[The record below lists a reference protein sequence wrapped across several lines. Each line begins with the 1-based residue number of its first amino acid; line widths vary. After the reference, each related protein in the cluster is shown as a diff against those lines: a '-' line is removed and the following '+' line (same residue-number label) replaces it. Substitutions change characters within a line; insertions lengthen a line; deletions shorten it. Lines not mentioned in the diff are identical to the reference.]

1 MGKIR
6 VLAIFLSVFSTGIAA
21 AQSRFGDRDDS
32 LSPPVRDTVHAPA
45 VSVRDTVL
53 AAVVPSVLS
62 SQDTIVVSV
71 PGAPAQIAVPVLEE
85 VRRLTDTEKLALA
98 DSLHCSYQFRR
109 AIQVCDEILSES
121 PDSLVKTYAAELLA
135 NAESGFDLS
144 SVVSVPTVIARQ
156 KFTLRDFFLYYPFPD
171 RSWHDL
177 GSSGGLRDSLQ
188 TLAAPKALGILPDI
202 AYYQEDDDVI
212 YFHSPDT
219 LGNMKIYF
227 SAKDTLWSRPRQVF
241 AHRDSIFTATDT
253 VRIPEDSADVVSMPR
268 DSTAAYPVSDEIFPV
283 LSADRRSLYF
293 SARRRDSA
301 GGYDLYESV
310 WSEADSCWSEP
321 VNLGFPYSSVDNDYL
336 YMNTDDGRYTVF
348 ASDRG
353 CTRDSVCV
361 YVLEYE
367 FAPQQRRITDSE
379 KLRRIMELV
388 PSDGTDVVDAG
399 SAVGGGI
406 PENADTKL
414 YMEKM
419 EDVRRFR
426 DQLDGTNMKLDEMR
440 EEFALSDDV
449 ERRQE
454 LTSLILETEAEIP
467 QIQSSLDKAAAEV
480 QKIEMEFL
488 FNGVVIDYDKLS
500 SEASRNLVGDGS
512 RYVFKE
518 RQMGSPLKFQTSC
531 PSSPSEASSS
541 AADESADSNR

>member
-1 MGKIR
+1 MIFGKRVMKLGKIKAL
-6 VLAIFLSVFSTGIAA
+6 VIILSAVPSGIAA
-21 AQSRFGDRDDS
+21 AQSHSADRADS
-32 LSPPVRDTVHAPA
+32 LFTMVKDTVAVPLPDAP
-45 VSVRDTVL
+45 
-53 AAVVPSVLS
+53 
-62 SQDTIVVSV
+62 I
-71 PGAPAQIAVPVLEE
+71 QIAVPVLETAAS
-85 VRRLTDTEKLALA
+85 LTDTEKLALA

-109 AIQVCDEILSES
+109 AIQLCDELISES
-121 PDSLVKTYAAELLA
+121 SDSLVKAYAAELLA

-144 SVVSVPTVIARQ
+144 SFVCQPTVIARQ

-177 GSSGGLRDSLQ
+177 GACEGLRDSLQ
-188 TLAAPKALGILPDI
+188 TLNAPKALGILPDI
-202 AYYQEDDDVI
+202 AYFQEDDDVI

-219 LGNMKIYF
+219 LGHMKIY
-227 SAKDTLWSRPRQVF
+227 SSIKDTLWSRPRQVF
-241 AHRDSIFTATDT
+241 APKDSLSATA
-253 VRIPEDSADVVSMPR
+253 DSADFVPALR
-268 DSTAAYPVSDEIFPV
+268 DSTVTLPVSDEIFPV

-293 SARRRDSA
+293 SARRKDSA

-353 CTRDSVCV
+353 CTKDSVCV

-367 FAPQQRRITDSE
+367 FAPQQQRITDSE
-379 KLRRIMELV
+379 RLRRIMELA

-406 PENADTKL
+406 PENADTKR

-426 DQLDGTNMKLDEMR
+426 DLLDGTNRKLDEMR

-454 LTSLILETEAEIP
+454 LTSLILETEAKIP
-467 QIQSSLDKAAAEV
+467 QIQSSLDTAAAEV

-488 FNGVVIDYDKLS
+488 FSGVVIDYGHLS
-500 SEASRNLVGDGS
+500 SEASRNLVGDSS

-518 RQMGSPLKFQTSC
+518 RQMGSPLRLQVRA
-531 PSSPSEASSS
+531 E
-541 AADESADSNR
+541 

>member
-1 MGKIR
+1 MGKTN

-21 AQSRFGDRDDS
+21 AQSQSADRADS
-32 LSPPVRDTVHAPA
+32 LFSPARDTVVTVQP
-45 VSVRDTVL
+45 VSVRDTVP
-53 AAVVPSVLS
+53 AAVIPYVLS
-62 SQDTIVVSV
+62 SQDTLTVSV
-71 PGAPAQIAVPVLEE
+71 PAAPMQIAVPVLEAASK
-85 VRRLTDTEKLALA
+85 LTDTEKLALA

-109 AIQVCDEILSES
+109 AIQVCDELISES
-121 PDSLVKTYAAELLA
+121 SDSLVRAYAAELLA

-144 SVVSVPTVIARQ
+144 SLVCQPTVIARQ
-156 KFTLRDFFLYYPFPD
+156 KFTLRDFFLYYPFSD

-177 GSSGGLRDSLQ
+177 SSSEGLRDSLQ
-188 TLAAPKALGILPDI
+188 TLNAPKALGILPDI

-212 YFHSPDT
+212 YFSSPDT
-219 LGNMKIYF
+219 LGHMKIY
-227 SAKDTLWSRPRQVF
+227 SSVKDTLWSRPRQVF
-241 AHRDSIFTATDT
+241 APKDSISVTADSMVVAQMFRDSANF
-253 VRIPEDSADVVSMPR
+253 VFR
-268 DSTAAYPVSDEIFPV
+268 DSTATLPVSDEIFPI
-283 LSADRRSLYF
+283 LSADRRSLFF
-293 SARRRDSA
+293 SAKRKDSA

-310 WSEADSCWSEP
+310 WNEADGCWSDP

-353 CTRDSVCV
+353 CKKDSVCV

-367 FAPQQRRITDSE
+367 FAPQQQRITDSE
-379 KLRRIMELV
+379 RLRRIIELV

-406 PENADTKL
+406 PENADTKR

-426 DQLDGTNMKLDEMR
+426 DLLDGTNRKLDEMR

-454 LTSLILETEAEIP
+454 LTSRILETEAEIP
-467 QIQSSLDKAAAEV
+467 QIQSSLDNAAAEV

-488 FNGVVIDYDKLS
+488 FSGVVIDYNHLS
-500 SEASRNLVGDGS
+500 SEASRNLVGDSS

-518 RQMGSPLKFQTSC
+518 RQMGSPLRL
-531 PSSPSEASSS
+531 PVRAE
-541 AADESADSNR
+541 